1 MLVINIKISLSTFS
15 TFFIPFQII
24 QSFNTKDNR
33 IIDKIFASNFILYN
47 NCKINKY
54 SCTYKYNI
62 FLIFTYLLLYKYEDQ
77 SKQYVKQNTLQENDK
92 SNTINTT
99 KQYFNSL
106 FKELIEKCSDQLPY
120 IEELFKTTV
129 NIIQYFNYTPSDYI
143 NIWNSINTKYEQSCI

>member
-1 MLVINIKISLSTFS
+1 MLVINIKISMSTFS